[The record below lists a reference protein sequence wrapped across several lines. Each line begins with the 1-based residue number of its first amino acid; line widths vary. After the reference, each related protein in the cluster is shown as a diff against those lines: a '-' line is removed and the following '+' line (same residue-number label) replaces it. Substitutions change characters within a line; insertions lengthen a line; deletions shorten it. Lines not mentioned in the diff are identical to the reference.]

1 MSSTQTPKKVYA
13 PSSHVNLSCCRLCK
27 SVGDI
32 SHSKNLF
39 AKNNRALL
47 ASVEELY
54 GGSLSQNEL
63 LPRLVCR
70 PCERRV
76 NNFKAFK
83 NIITETQ
90 QSFERV
96 KRCIEVSP
104 SAPRTLKSSKVNEP
118 VRSSRRGLIFGPQG
132 DKVCGAIF
140 FNFISLIFLFQQA
153 ILLSF
158 ASELFTYISHAE
170 SLLRNFAIV

>member
-1 MSSTQTPKKVYA
+1 MLSTQTPKKVYA

-27 SVGDI
+27 SVGDV

-54 GGSLSQNEL
+54 GSSLSQNEL
-63 LPRLVCR
+63 LPHLVYR

-96 KRCIEVSP
+96 KRCIKVSP
-104 SAPRTLKSSKVNEP
+104 SVPRTLKSSKVNEP
-118 VRSSRRGLIFGPQG
+118 V
-132 DKVCGAIF
+132 
-140 FNFISLIFLFQQA
+140 
-153 ILLSF
+153 
-158 ASELFTYISHAE
+158 
-170 SLLRNFAIV
+170 